1 MSERFTV
8 LTGGVGGAK
17 LVDGLYRL
25 LPPHSL
31 TAIVNTGD
39 DFRHFGLPISPDI
52 DTLLYTLS
60 EKSNQT
66 LGWGRERE
74 TWSFMEVVRSLGG
87 EDWFN
92 LGDGDLALHVMRG
105 VALGA
110 RETLSAV
117 TARFAAAWGLT
128 LTVVPMSDDAVATW
142 VESDE
147 GPLPFQRYFVERQCR
162 PKVKSVSFDGAASA
176 RPAPGVLEAIAS
188 ADAVFIAPSNPW
200 LSVDPILAVPGIR
213 HALAGCAR
221 PVIAVSP
228 LVDGKAVKGPT
239 AKLMGELGLAIS
251 NDTIA
256 DHYGDF
262 LSGLVVHNDDPAPDG
277 VAVTRTDT
285 MMLTVT
291 DRERVA
297 RVALDFA
304 NTLRK

>member
-1 MSERFTV
+1 MSGRYAV

-25 LPPHSL
+25 LPANSL

-60 EKSNQT
+60 LKSNQT
-66 LGWGRERE
+66 LGWGREGE
-74 TWSFMEVVRSLGG
+74 TWSFMEAIRSLGG
-87 EDWFN
+87 EGWFN
-92 LGDGDLALHVMRG
+92 LGDGDLALHVMRRM
-105 VALGA
+105 ALDAGEA
-110 RETLSAV
+110 LSSA
-117 TARFAAAWGLT
+117 TARIVAAWGLA
-128 LTVVPMSDDAVATW
+128 LSVVPMSDDAVATW
-142 VESDE
+142 VESNE
-147 GPLPFQRYFVERQCR
+147 GRLPFQHYFVERQCQ
-162 PKVKSVSFDGAASA
+162 PNVKSISFDGAAVA
-176 RPAPGVLEAIAS
+176 RPAQGVIEALTS

-200 LSVDPILAVPGIR
+200 LSVDPILSVPGIR
-213 HALAGCAR
+213 DALVGCTG

-228 LVDGKAVKGPT
+228 LVEGKAVKGPT

-251 NDTIA
+251 NDTIR

-262 LSGLVVHNDDPAPDG
+262 LNGLIVHNDDPAPHG
-277 VAVTRTDT
+277 IAAARTDT
-285 MMLTVT
+285 MMHNAH

-304 NTLRK
+304 NALRE

>member
-1 MSERFTV
+1 MSGRYTV

-25 LPPHSL
+25 LPPNSL

-60 EKSNQT
+60 GKSNQT
-66 LGWGRERE
+66 LGWGREGE
-74 TWSFMEVVRSLGG
+74 TWSFMAALRSLGG
-87 EDWFN
+87 DGWFN
-92 LGDGDLALHVMRG
+92 LGDGDLALHVMRCA
-105 VALGA
+105 ALGA
-110 RETLSAV
+110 GDTLSAV
-117 TARFAAAWGLT
+117 TGRFAAAWELA
-128 LTVVPMSDDAVATW
+128 LNVVPMTDDTVATW

-147 GPLPFQRYFVERQCR
+147 GPLPFQRYFVERQCQ
-162 PKVKSVSFDGAASA
+162 PKVMSVSFDGAAAA
-176 RPAPGVLEAIAS
+176 RPAPGVIDAITS

-213 HALAGCAR
+213 EALINCAG

-239 AKLMGELGLAIS
+239 AKLMGELGLQIS
-251 NDTIA
+251 NDTIWEHYA
-256 DHYGDF
+256 DLLD
-262 LSGLVVHNDDPAPDG
+262 GLIVHGDDPVPDG
-277 VAVTRTDT
+277 IAICRTDT
-285 MMLTVT
+285 MMRVAT

-297 RVALDFA
+297 RAALDFA
-304 NTLRK
+304 TALRT

>member
-1 MSERFTV
+1 MSGRFTV

-66 LGWGRERE
+66 LGWGREGE
-74 TWSFMEVVRSLGG
+74 TWGFMEAVRSLGG

-92 LGDGDLALHVMRG
+92 LGDGDLALHIMRG
-105 VALGA
+105 VALDAG
-110 RETLSAV
+110 ETLSVV
-117 TARFAAAWGLT
+117 TARFAAAWELALT
-128 LTVVPMSDDAVATW
+128 IVPMSDDVVATW

-147 GPLPFQRYFVERQCR
+147 GRLPFQRYFVERQCQ

-176 RPAPGVLEAIAS
+176 KPAPGVIEAIKS

-213 HALAGCAR
+213 EALVGCAG

-251 NDTIA
+251 NDTIGG
-256 DHYGDF
+256 HYTDF
-262 LSGLVVHNDDPAPDG
+262 LIGLIVHNDDPAPDG
-277 VAVTRTDT
+277 VAVARTDT
-285 MMLTVT
+285 MMHSAT

-297 RVALDFA
+297 RAALDFA

>member
-1 MSERFTV
+1 MSRRYTV
-8 LTGGVGGAK
+8 LTGGVGGAQM
-17 LVDGLYRL
+17 VDGLYRL
-25 LPPHSL
+25 LPANSL
-31 TAIVNTGD
+31 TAIVNTSD

-66 LGWGRERE
+66 LGWGREGE
-74 TWSFMEVVRSLGG
+74 TWSFMAALRSLGG

-105 VALGA
+105 AALGA
-110 RETLSAV
+110 GDTLSAV
-117 TARFAAAWGLT
+117 TARFAAAWELA
-128 LTVVPMSDDAVATW
+128 LHIVPMTDDPVATW

-147 GPLPFQRYFVERQCR
+147 GPLPFQRYFVERQCQ
-162 PKVKSVSFDGAASA
+162 PKVMSISFDGAAAA
-176 RPAPGVLEAIAS
+176 RPAPELIEAIAS

-213 HALAGCAR
+213 AALIECAG

-239 AKLMGELGLAIS
+239 AKLMGELGLGVS
-251 NDTIA
+251 NDTIWV
-256 DHYGDF
+256 HYADF
-262 LSGLVVHNDDPAPDG
+262 LDGLVVHNDDAAPEG
-277 VAVTRTDT
+277 IAVARTDT
-285 MMLTVT
+285 MMHIAT

-297 RVALDFA
+297 RAALDFA
-304 NTLRK
+304 TALRT

>member
-1 MSERFTV
+1 MSGRYAV
-8 LTGGVGGAK
+8 LSGGVGGAK

-60 EKSNQT
+60 GKSNQI
-66 LGWGRERE
+66 LGWGAEGE
-74 TWSFMEVVRSLGG
+74 TWSFMTALRSLGG

-92 LGDGDLALHVMRG
+92 LGDGDLALHVLRG
-105 VALGA
+105 LALSAG
-110 RETLSAV
+110 ETLSAV
-117 TARFAAAWGLT
+117 TARFAAAWGLK
-128 LTVVPMSDDAVATW
+128 LNIVPMSDAAVATW

-147 GPLPFQRYFVERQCR
+147 GPLPFQRYFVERQCQ
-162 PKVKSVSFDGAASA
+162 PKVISVSFDGAAAA
-176 RPAPGVLEAIAS
+176 RPAPGVIDAITS

-213 HALAGCAR
+213 EALVDCVG

-251 NDTIA
+251 NDTIG
-256 DHYGDF
+256 DHYADF
-262 LSGLVVHNDDPAPDG
+262 LDGLIVHNDDPTPDRI
-277 VAVTRTDT
+277 AIARTDT
-285 MMLTVT
+285 LMHTAN

-297 RVALDFA
+297 GVALDFA
-304 NTLRK
+304 NAVLK

>member
-1 MSERFTV
+1 MTERFTV

-25 LPPHSL
+25 LPVNSL

-39 DFRHFGLPISPDI
+39 DFQHFGLPISPDI

-60 EKSNQT
+60 EKSNQK
-66 LGWGRERE
+66 LGWGREGE
-74 TWSFMEVVRSLGG
+74 TWSFMDAVRSLGG
-87 EDWFN
+87 EGWFN
-92 LGDGDLALHVMRG
+92 LGDCDLALHVMRG
-105 VALGA
+105 MALDAG
-110 RETLSAV
+110 ETLSAV
-117 TARFAAAWGLT
+117 TARFAAAWGLA
-128 LTVVPMSDDAVATW
+128 LNVVPMTNDSVATW
-142 VESDE
+142 VDSDE
-147 GPLPFQRYFVERQCR
+147 GPLPFQRYFVEQQCQ

-213 HALAGCAR
+213 AALIDCAG

-228 LVDGKAVKGPT
+228 LVNGKAVKGPT

-251 NDTIA
+251 NDTIG
-256 DHYGDF
+256 DHYADF
-262 LSGLVVHNDDPAPDG
+262 LNGLVVHNDDPAPDG
-277 VAVTRTDT
+277 VAVARTDT
-285 MMLTVT
+285 IMHSAT

-304 NTLRK
+304 NALRK

>member
-1 MSERFTV
+1 MSGHYAV

-25 LPPHSL
+25 LPANSL

-60 EKSNQT
+60 EKSNQK
-66 LGWGRERE
+66 LGWGREGE
-74 TWSFMEVVRSLGG
+74 TWSFMEAVRSLGG

-105 VALGA
+105 MALDAG
-110 RETLSAV
+110 ETLSAV
-117 TARFAAAWGLT
+117 TARFAAAWGLA
-128 LTVVPMSDDAVATW
+128 LAVMPMTDDAVVTW

-147 GPLPFQRYFVERQCR
+147 GRLPFQCYFVERQCQ
-162 PKVKSVSFDGAASA
+162 PKVKSVSFDGATSA
-176 RPAPGVLEAIAS
+176 RPAPGVLEAITS

-213 HALAGCAR
+213 DALVGCAG
-221 PVIAVSP
+221 PVIVVSP

-239 AKLMGELGLAIS
+239 AKLMRELGLSIS
-251 NDTIA
+251 NDTIG
-256 DHYGDF
+256 DHYADF
-262 LSGLVVHNDDPAPDG
+262 LNGLVVHNDDPASDG
-277 VAVTRTDT
+277 VAVARTDT
-285 MMLTVT
+285 MMLTAT

-297 RVALDFA
+297 RAALDFA

>member
-1 MSERFTV
+1 MSGRYTV

-25 LPPHSL
+25 LPANSL

-66 LGWGRERE
+66 LGWGREGE
-74 TWSFMEVVRSLGG
+74 TWSFMAALRSLGG

-105 VALGA
+105 AALAAG
-110 RETLSAV
+110 ETLSAV
-117 TARFAAAWGLT
+117 TARFAAAWELT
-128 LTVVPMSDDAVATW
+128 LHIVPMTDDPVATW

-147 GPLPFQRYFVERQCR
+147 GPLPFQRYFVERQCQ
-162 PKVKSVSFDGAASA
+162 PKVMSISFDGAAAA
-176 RPAPGVLEAIAS
+176 RPAPGVIEAIAS

-213 HALAGCAR
+213 AVLIECAG

-239 AKLMGELGLAIS
+239 AKLMAELGLEIS
-251 NDTIA
+251 NDTIW
-256 DHYGDF
+256 DHYAEF
-262 LSGLVVHNDDPAPDG
+262 LDGLIVHGDDPSPAG
-277 VAVTRTDT
+277 TAISRTDT
-285 MMLTVT
+285 LMHTAS

-297 RVALDFA
+297 QAARDFA
-304 NTLRK
+304 TALRI

>member
-1 MSERFTV
+1 MSKRFTV

-25 LPPHSL
+25 LPPNSL

-60 EKSNQT
+60 GQSNQK
-66 LGWGRERE
+66 LGWGREGE
-74 TWSFMEVVRSLGG
+74 TWSFMEAVRSLGG

-105 VALGA
+105 VALGTGEA
-110 RETLSAV
+110 LSAV
-117 TARFAAAWGLT
+117 TARFASAWELA
-128 LTVVPMSDDAVATW
+128 LAVIPMSDDPVGTW

-147 GPLPFQRYFVERQCR
+147 GQLPFQRYFVERQCQ

-176 RPAPGVLEAIAS
+176 RPAPGVIEAINS

-200 LSVDPILAVPGIR
+200 LSVDPILAVPEIR
-213 HALAGCAR
+213 EALGGCAG

-239 AKLMGELGLAIS
+239 AKLMSELGLAIS
-251 NDTIA
+251 NDTIR
-256 DHYGDF
+256 DHYADF
-262 LSGLVVHNDDPAPDG
+262 LDGLIVHNDDPAPD
-277 VAVTRTDT
+277 VIAVTRTDT
-285 MMLTVT
+285 MMHTAT

-297 RVALDFA
+297 RAAVEFA
-304 NTLRK
+304 NKLRK

>member
-1 MSERFTV
+1 VSGRYTV

-25 LPPHSL
+25 LPSNSL

-60 EKSNQT
+60 GKSNQA
-66 LGWGRERE
+66 LGWGRGGE
-74 TWSFMEVVRSLGG
+74 TWSFMEAVRSLGG

-92 LGDGDLALHVMRG
+92 LGDGDLALHIMRS
-105 VALGA
+105 VALGVG
-110 RETLSAV
+110 ETLSAV
-117 TARFAAAWGLT
+117 TARFASAWELA
-128 LTVVPMSDDAVATW
+128 LAVLPMTDDSVATW
-142 VESDE
+142 VETDE
-147 GPLPFQRYFVERQCR
+147 GQLPFQRYFVERQCQ
-162 PKVKSVSFDGAASA
+162 PKIKSVSFDGAATA

-188 ADAVFIAPSNPW
+188 AAAVFVAPSNPW

-213 HALAGCAR
+213 EALIACAG
-221 PVIAVSP
+221 PVIAASP

-251 NDTIA
+251 NTTIG
-256 DHYGDF
+256 DHYADF
-262 LSGLVVHNDDPAPDG
+262 LNGLIVYGDDPAPDYI
-277 VAVTRTDT
+277 ALTRTDT
-285 MMLTVT
+285 MMLTAT

-304 NTLRK
+304 TALRK

>member
-1 MSERFTV
+1 MTGRYAV

-25 LPPHSL
+25 LPPNSL

-60 EKSNQT
+60 GKSNQT
-66 LGWGRERE
+66 LGWGREGE
-74 TWSFMEVVRSLGG
+74 TWNFMAALRSLSG

-105 VALGA
+105 MALEAG
-110 RETLSAV
+110 ETLSAV
-117 TARFAAAWGLT
+117 TARFAAAWELA
-128 LTVVPMSDDAVATW
+128 LKVVPMCDDAVPTW
-142 VESDE
+142 VQSDE
-147 GPLPFQRYFVERQCR
+147 GPLHFQRYFVERQCQ
-162 PKVKSVSFDGAASA
+162 PKVKSVSFEGAASA
-176 RPAPGVLEAIAS
+176 RPAPGVIDAINS
-188 ADAVFIAPSNPW
+188 AAAVFIAPSNPW

-213 HALAGCAR
+213 EALIGCDG

-251 NDTIA
+251 NDVIW
-256 DHYGDF
+256 DHYADF
-262 LSGLVVHNDDPAPDG
+262 LDGLVVHNEDRSPDG
-277 VAVTRTDT
+277 IAVARTDT
-285 MMLTVT
+285 MMQNAS

-297 RVALDFA
+297 RVALEFA
-304 NTLRK
+304 NALRT

>member
-1 MSERFTV
+1 MSGRYTV

-25 LPPHSL
+25 LPPNSL

-39 DFRHFGLPISPDI
+39 DFPHFGLPISPDI

-60 EKSNQT
+60 GKSNQT
-66 LGWGRERE
+66 LGWGREGE
-74 TWSFMEVVRSLGG
+74 TWNFMAALRSLGG

-105 VALGA
+105 MALEA
-110 RETLSAV
+110 EETLSAV
-117 TARFAAAWGLT
+117 TARFAAAWELA
-128 LTVVPMSDDAVATW
+128 LNIVPMSDDAVATW

-147 GPLPFQRYFVERQCR
+147 GPHPFQRYFVERQCQ
-162 PKVKSVSFDGAASA
+162 PKVKSVSFEGATSA
-176 RPAPGVLEAIAS
+176 RPAPGVIDAINS
-188 ADAVFIAPSNPW
+188 ADAVFVAPSNPW

-213 HALAGCAR
+213 EALIGCDG

-239 AKLMGELGLAIS
+239 AKLMDELGLAIS
-251 NDTIA
+251 NDVIW
-256 DHYGDF
+256 DHYADF
-262 LSGLVVHNDDPAPDG
+262 LDGLVVHNEDPSPAG
-277 VAVTRTDT
+277 IAVARTDT
-285 MMLTVT
+285 MMQNAT

-297 RVALDFA
+297 RAALEFA
-304 NTLRK
+304 NELRT